1 MIRVR
6 QAEARGHASHGWLE
20 SYHSFSFGDYYD
32 PEHMGISIL
41 RVINDDRVAPTG
53 GFPTHGHRDM
63 EIVSYVLSGVLEH
76 KDSIGN
82 GSVIGP
88 GYVQRMS
95 AGTGVRHSEYNPSDT
110 DEVHFLQ
117 IWLMPN
123 REGVAPGYEQRRF
136 DPEERRG
143 RLRLLVSPD
152 GRFDSIPANQD
163 GLLYGTLLSPGE
175 TVDYTPPAGRQ
186 TYVHVATGSVSVN
199 GEVLKAG
206 DGATIAGEASILM
219 EGISE
224 GETLLFDLP

>member
-76 KDSIGN
+76 KDSMGN

-88 GYVQRMS
+88 GDVQRMS

-152 GRFDSIPANQD
+152 GRFDSISANQD

-219 EGISE
+219 EGVSE